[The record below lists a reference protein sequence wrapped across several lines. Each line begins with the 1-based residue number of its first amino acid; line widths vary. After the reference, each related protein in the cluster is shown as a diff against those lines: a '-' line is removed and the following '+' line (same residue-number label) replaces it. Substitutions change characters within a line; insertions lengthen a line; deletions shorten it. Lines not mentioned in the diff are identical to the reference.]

1 MNQEIV
7 SLTNYISEFSNKNN
21 ENYPTLISVWNQYVK
36 RKELDYIDS
45 LNECKKA
52 FEKLENAEET
62 IKEISNKENLNTDD
76 TVNRLLLL
84 NLLLVNI
91 SNNST

>member
-1 MNQEIV
+1 MNQEIID
-7 SLTNYISEFSNKNN
+7 LTNYINDFSNKNN
-21 ENYPTLISVWNQYVK
+21 ENYPTLISVWKQYIK

-52 FEKLENAEET
+52 FETLENSET
-62 IKEISNKENLNTDD
+62 TINEISNKENITMDD
-76 TVNRLLLL
+76 TINRLLLL